1 MTTKTMKDSIRI
13 IKSMMEMH
21 DIATSDTN
29 TNGINNIDS
38 DEGGRPDIQVDDGR
52 RSSSVN

>member
-1 MTTKTMKDSIRI
+1 
-13 IKSMMEMH
+13 MMEMH
-21 DIATSDTN
+21 DIATSGTN
-29 TNGINNIDS
+29 TNDINNINS